1 MKDHKSTIKSL
12 KICTAGIAFS
22 CLFTISEGY
31 AQQKNLAFGKTV
43 TANSENP
50 QFPVRNVVDGNI
62 TKNSKWMS
70 DNVRPPHILE
80 LDLKE
85 YCNISAIVIHTG
97 IPDSERSAAESS
109 QAAGF
114 FSAKNF
120 KLQYWDDANWTDIPN
135 TETHENRL
143 TEIKFSFSP
152 AINTFRLR
160 FLCDDGEPISIME
173 FQAFGTETGRA
184 APVLNV
190 AELQKKWVI
199 TADQDI
205 SIKIEDKVIG
215 KSMKYVGYNQGYY
228 MPESNASGW
237 VEYSGVNSLR
247 IWTSLNSYVPLNAVQ
262 LDKNLMSVEEFDKRK
277 AELRSNPE
285 NNKFLK
291 WDVLLPI
298 YTKPEEASTNPMVL
312 DYVLSE
318 LKRLKVDP
326 VVQVSGT
333 DFNDLW
339 SNKWQQ
345 WQRFY
350 ALAYYMAKT
359 GDVTMLALQNEPNH
373 RNSGPMK
380 LDQWISAMQ
389 IVSDALTSAVDDVNK
404 KYGKNL
410 KAQMVGPVTAGN
422 NPEWWAAIA
431 KNVRTDYHGKSVN
444 HDLISLFST
453 HSYNSP
459 AAGYASRVNEIS
471 KIISDNHP
479 SGTTI
484 PIVYTEI
491 GRWMNAY
498 LIDKEETMDSPSL
511 FTEWAGI
518 YTNNTRN
525 GAYGMWAF
533 KFANTTSDVYSMG
546 IKSGHHFSWQGKRI
560 VEDAYKNLLEN
571 RPVKSYNNSAAGSV
585 TDGLKTDISSW
596 KSDSSATE
604 KWLEIDLGSSKKIGS
619 AIVYT
624 GSAGGVYTS
633 PDRIKNYRLQYF
645 SEGEWKDIP
654 GTAEKANKY
663 AQLYRKFKEP
673 VETNC
678 VRFISADPGVLKVR
692 EIKIFADGDGPS
704 DIENYNVSGIQRTG
718 EVVRLFAE
726 GFKDER
732 PLYSSLVSNND
743 ENLDV
748 MTSYDAKTGN
758 YYMWLV
764 QRGVYT
770 DNISVDLSSLGLVA
784 GAPVTAES
792 VSNHSYG
799 EVTGIYKLPDSKKIE
814 IAISPQSVTLL
825 TIPGGRFTKQ
835 VVKASADATVAGG
848 RNSSQNYGTMENLK
862 ISLDA
867 SKPEN
872 TQAALIRF
880 DLTKNTAGISRAL
893 LRVNGWNATDTTTM
907 RFHVYAVPAA
917 KWDEKGINWTNASQ
931 LDKDGFV
938 KEVGKTAF
946 VAGELAFRGT
956 KIDHYLDITDVLK
969 NHPAESYTFI
979 LIRET
984 RQMGDDEDKG
994 RTISISSREGKTAA
1008 QLDLWYKENN

>member
-1 MKDHKSTIKSL
+1 M
-12 KICTAGIAFS
+12 
-22 CLFTISEGY
+22 FTISEVY
-31 AQQKNLAFGKTV
+31 SQQKNLALGKSV

-50 QFPVRNVVDGNI
+50 QYPVHNVVDGKI
-62 TKNSKWMS
+62 TRNSKWMS

-80 LDLKE
+80 IDLKE
-85 YCNISAIVIHTG
+85 YCNISGIVIHTG
-97 IPDSERSAAESS
+97 IPDSERSAAEFS

-135 TETHENRL
+135 TEVHENRL
-143 TEIKFSFSP
+143 TEVKFSISP

-160 FLCDDGEPISIME
+160 FVCDDGEPINIME
-173 FQAFGTETGRA
+173 LQVFGTETGRA

-190 AELQKKWVI
+190 TGLEKKSVI
-199 TADQDI
+199 AADQDI

-228 MPESNASGW
+228 LPGSNASGW

-247 IWTSLNSYVPLNAVQ
+247 IWTSLNSYVPLKAVEV
-262 LDKNLMSVEEFDKRK
+262 DKAISSVEDFDKRK
-277 AELRSNPE
+277 MELRNNPE

-291 WDVLLPI
+291 WDILLPL
-298 YTKPEEASTNPMVL
+298 YKKPEESSTNPMVL

-318 LKRLKVDP
+318 LKRLKIDP

-333 DFNDLW
+333 DFSDLW

-389 IVSDALTSAVDDVNK
+389 IVSDALTSAIADVNK

-422 NPEWWAAIA
+422 NPEWWTAIA
-431 KNVRTDYHGKSVN
+431 KNVRTDYHGKPVN

-459 AAGYASRVNEIS
+459 AAGYANRVKEIS

-484 PIVYTEI
+484 PVVYTEI

-518 YTNNTRN
+518 YSNNTRN

-546 IKSGHHFSWQGKRI
+546 IKSGHHFTWQGKRI
-560 VEDAYKNLLEN
+560 IEDAYKNLLEN
-571 RPVKSYNNSAAGSV
+571 RPVKSYNNSAAGAV
-585 TDGLKTDISSW
+585 TDGLKSDISSW

-604 KWLEIDLGSSKKIGS
+604 KWLEFDLGSSKKIGS
-619 AIVYT
+619 SIVYT

-633 PDRIKNYRLQYF
+633 PDRIKNFSLQYY
-645 SEGEWKDIP
+645 SNGEWKDIP
-654 GTAEKANKY
+654 GTVEKANKY
-663 AQLYRKFKEP
+663 AQLYRKFKQP
-673 VETNC
+673 VETNR
-678 VRFISADPGVLKVR
+678 VRFISDDPGVLKVR
-692 EIKIFADGDGPS
+692 EIKVFAEGDGPS
-704 DIENYNVSGIQRTG
+704 DTENYDVSGIQRTG

-726 GFKDER
+726 GFKEER
-732 PLYSSLVSNND
+732 PLYSSIISKND

-748 MTSYDAKTGN
+748 MTSYDAKAGN
-758 YYMWLV
+758 YYIWLV
-764 QRGVYT
+764 QRGSYA
-770 DNISVDLSSLGLVA
+770 DRISLDLSSLGIATGV
-784 GAPVTAES
+784 PVTIES
-792 VSNHSYG
+792 VSHHSYG
-799 EVTGIYKLPDSKKIE
+799 EVTGVQSLPGNKKIN
-814 IAISPQSVTLL
+814 IVLMPQSVMLL
-825 TIPGGRFTKQ
+825 TIPKGLTTKQ
-835 VVKASADATVAGG
+835 IFKAVADATVSGG
-848 RNSSQNYGTMENLK
+848 KNSPQNYGTMEELK
-862 ISLDA
+862 IALDA
-867 SKPEN
+867 SRPDN
-872 TQAALIRF
+872 NQAAFIRF
-880 DLTKNTAGISRAL
+880 SPAKNTAGVSRAL
-893 LRVNGWNATDTTTM
+893 LKVNGRNATDTATM
-907 RFHVYAVPAA
+907 RFHVYAVPGA
-917 KWDEKGINWTNASQ
+917 KWDEKGINWSNAPQ
-931 LDKDGFV
+931 LNNEGFI
-938 KEVGKTAF
+938 KEVGRTAF
-946 VAGELAFRGT
+946 VAGELAFNST
-956 KIDHYLDITDVLK
+956 KMDHYLDVTDILK

-979 LIRET
+979 MVRET

-994 RTISISSREGKTAA
+994 RTISISSKEGQAAA
-1008 QLDLWYKENN
+1008 QLEIWYKGK